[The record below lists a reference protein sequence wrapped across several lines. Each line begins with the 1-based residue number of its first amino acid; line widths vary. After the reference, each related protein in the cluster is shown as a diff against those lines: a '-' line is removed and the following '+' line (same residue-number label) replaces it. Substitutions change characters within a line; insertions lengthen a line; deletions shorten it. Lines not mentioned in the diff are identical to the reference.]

1 MFSNL
6 LQSYPC
12 HQEYTIPKNW
22 GFITD
27 NHIHHKIHEYL
38 YDNHIH
44 HKIHEYLFL
53 GIKPKIITINRYYQY
68 VFL

>member
-6 LQSYPC
+6 LQSYPYP
-12 HQEYTIPKNW
+12 QEYTIPKNW

-27 NHIHHKIHEYL
+27 NHIHNKIHEYF
-38 YDNHIH
+38 
-44 HKIHEYLFL
+44 FL
-53 GIKPKIITINRYYQY
+53 GIKPKFITINRYYQY

>member
-38 YDNHIH
+38 
-44 HKIHEYLFL
+44 FL
-53 GIKPKIITINRYYQY
+53 GIKPKNKYSCIISMYFYNQ
-68 VFL
+68 FCKKSKHD

>member
-38 YDNHIH
+38 
-44 HKIHEYLFL
+44 FL
-53 GIKPKIITINRYYQY
+53 GKLSPLIGIISMYFYNQ
-68 VFL
+68 FCKKSKHD

>member
-38 YDNHIH
+38 LSVI
-44 HKIHEYLFL
+44 KPQFL
-53 GIKPKIITINRYYQY
+53 GKKPKIITINRYYQY

>member
-22 GFITD
+22 DFITD
-27 NHIHHKIHEYL
+27 NHIHHKIHEYF
-38 YDNHIH
+38 
-44 HKIHEYLFL
+44 FL

>member
-27 NHIHHKIHEYL
+27 NHIHHKIHEYF
-38 YDNHIH
+38 I
-44 HKIHEYLFL
+44 L
-53 GIKPKIITINRYYQY
+53 GISRKLSPLIGIISMYFYNQ
-68 VFL
+68 FCKKSKHD

>member
-6 LQSYPC
+6 LQSYPYP
-12 HQEYTIPKNW
+12 QEYTIPKNW

-27 NHIHHKIHEYL
+27 NH
-38 YDNHIH
+38 
-44 HKIHEYLFL
+44 IHEYLFL

>member
-6 LQSYPC
+6 LQSYPYP
-12 HQEYTIPKNW
+12 QEYTIPKNW

-27 NHIHHKIHEYL
+27 NHIH
-38 YDNHIH
+38 N
-44 HKIHEYLFL
+44 KIHEYLFL
-53 GIKPKIITINRYYQY
+53 GIKPKIITINKYYQY

>member
-1 MFSNL
+1 MIFKFVAKL
-6 LQSYPC
+6 PLA
-12 HQEYTIPKNW
+12 PKSTQYLKIG

-27 NHIHHKIHEYL
+27 NHIH
-38 YDNHIH
+38 N
-44 HKIHEYLFL
+44 KIHEYLFL